1 MPARVSIRMA
11 TSSGVGTKG
20 TVNKSKQLP
29 TPAYQNLNSIVVEP
43 LPRRRVLWCTQAN
56 PIQEGG
62 SASFKEQVVVD
73 LVRHGSRTHASR
85 LIDVQAPAPALVFPD
100 CLTNIL
106 VVLNL
111 NAFIFPHLNNISSNT
126 PVA

>member
-1 MPARVSIRMA
+1 MA

-29 TPAYQNLNSIVVEP
+29 RPAYWNLSSLVVEP
-43 LPRRRVLWCTQAN
+43 LPRRRVLWCAYTN

-62 SASFKEQVVVD
+62 SASFKEQVVVN
-73 LVRHGSRTHASR
+73 LVRHGHGSRTHASR
-85 LIDVQAPAPALVFPD
+85 LIGVQAPAPALVFPD
-100 CLTNIL
+100 CLTDIL